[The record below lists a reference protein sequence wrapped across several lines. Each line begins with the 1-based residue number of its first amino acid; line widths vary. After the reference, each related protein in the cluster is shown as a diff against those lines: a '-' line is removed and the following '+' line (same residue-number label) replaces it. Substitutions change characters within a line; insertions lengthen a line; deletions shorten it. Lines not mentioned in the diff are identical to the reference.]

1 MPAPA
6 LYLRRSPRYALG
18 SHEDLA
24 ERNKFRRRQLDF
36 CKSRARP
43 SPAKLKDHAMARR
56 ITADEAHKMNL
67 MLSHAIT
74 AMRVNERL
82 ICRLLQWAVAH
93 SQDPHA
99 FIESVLEAAR
109 SDIRRSGDDGST
121 NSAIATGEALEY
133 LDDLA
138 NEMKPRLSKPN
149 CP

>member
-1 MPAPA
+1 
-6 LYLRRSPRYALG
+6 
-18 SHEDLA
+18 
-24 ERNKFRRRQLDF
+24 
-36 CKSRARP
+36 
-43 SPAKLKDHAMARR
+43 
-56 ITADEAHKMNL
+56 MNL